1 MNIITIC
8 GNIGSGKSTVMNML
22 RKSQNEHQMF
32 KTPLCKNNFS
42 FIDEPIDKWGDWLK
56 RFYQD
61 PTKHSLGFQL
71 KILNTYNGMFV
82 ESSTKDVMV
91 TERSPYESI
100 FIFSELLKTNNT
112 LSKEEYDVLLET
124 YDYIGWTPNV
134 FIYINT
140 SPEECIRRINVRSRK
155 CESKIDEQYVYDL
168 HAQYEHIMNTTKNR
182 VFTINGDRSLEHV
195 YANIADILISYNTS
209 LVN

>member
-22 RKSQNEHQMF
+22 RKYQNEHQMF
-32 KTPLCKNNFS
+32 KTPLCTNDFI
-42 FIDEPIDKWGDWLK
+42 FIDEPIDKWGDWLNL
-56 RFYQD
+56 FYQD
-61 PTKHSLGFQL
+61 PTKHALGFQL
-71 KILNTYNGMFV
+71 KILNTYNGMLS
-82 ESSTKDVMV
+82 EKSTKDVLV

-100 FIFSELLKTNNT
+100 FIFSKLLKTTDN

-124 YDYIGWTPNV
+124 YDYIGWTPNLL
-134 FIYINT
+134 IYINT
-140 SPEECIRRINVRSRK
+140 PPEECISRINVRSRE
-155 CESKIDEQYVYDL
+155 CESKIDEQYIYDL
-168 HAQYEHIMNTTKNR
+168 HAQYEQLMNTTKIP
-182 VFTINGDRSLEHV
+182 VMIINGDRSLEQI